1 MGYIKMIIGTA
12 AFAAAVLIM
21 PAIPAKAADGWQQ
34 DSAQEWV
41 YVEHDKKLVN
51 QWVLWPDG
59 TMRYVGDNGRIAAD
73 RWVNVGEA
81 RYRVRADGSRY
92 ENEWFSL
99 VSKPAVPE
107 IGWSSFYPSHRC
119 PQPPLSPAGTTR
131 EMTESF

>member
-1 MGYIKMIIGTA
+1 MGYIKMIIGPA

-81 RYRVRADGSRY
+81 RYRVRSDGSRY

-99 VSKPAVPE
+99 VSKPSLPSASPVTSWYYAGNDG
-107 IGWSSFYPSHRC
+107 IILRHGWYE
-119 PQPPLSPAGTTR
+119 LG
-131 EMTESF
+131 